1 VAQRSVEVVIGRLVT
16 DEGFRAMFMRDPDA
30 TLTQIVEW
38 GYDLTPVEIAAL
50 EATDRALWTRTAEH
64 IDPRLQKVSLGSL

>member
-1 VAQRSVEVVIGRLVT
+1 
-16 DEGFRAMFMRDPDA
+16 MFMRDPEA

-50 EATDRALWTRTAEH
+50 RATDRALWTRTAEH
-64 IDPRLQKVSLGSL
+64 IDPRLQKVSLGSV